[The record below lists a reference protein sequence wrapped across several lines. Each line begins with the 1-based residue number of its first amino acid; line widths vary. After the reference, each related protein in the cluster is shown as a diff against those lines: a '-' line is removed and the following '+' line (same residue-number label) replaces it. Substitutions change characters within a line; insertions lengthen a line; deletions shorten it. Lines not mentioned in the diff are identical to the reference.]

1 MDATTQFSAG
11 EAARVLQ
18 VPEAR
23 IRTLARLGGIVL
35 DPGALGAPAFTF
47 QQLLML
53 RTTHGLLEAG
63 VPTRR
68 VRRLWTSLRRQLA
81 DGLPLSSIR
90 IFADGDR
97 AVAWDGQAK
106 WQPDSGQFLL
116 DFGAAEIAARV
127 ETGTEDAAP
136 VSAADENAPDAAPE
150 AAPAAPMRL
159 GLVEGGRPERAATF
173 TAAATTLET
182 EEDDSDGATLTAEQ
196 WFRIG
201 SELEDTSP
209 VEARRAYLQALEV
222 DASMADAYLNL
233 GRLDHDAGELGRAEA
248 HYRDAVR
255 CAPGDA
261 TSHFNLGVL
270 LEDRSRPDEAVL
282 AYKQA
287 IVRDPELADAHYN
300 LGLLLES
307 RGHRAEAMKHLMKA
321 RQLYDLAS
329 GAE

>member
-23 IRTLARLGGIVL
+23 VRTLARLGGIVL

-127 ETGTEDAAP
+127 ERAEEASP
-136 VSAADENAPDAAPE
+136 VSAAAEAEAEPAMEPPAPTPV
-150 AAPAAPMRL
+150 RL
-159 GLVEGGRPERAATF
+159 ELVPGGRPERSAAMT
-173 TAAATTLET
+173 AATTTIEA
-182 EEDDSDGATLTAEQ
+182 EEDESGGATLTAEQ

-209 VEARRAYLQALEV
+209 VEARRAYLEALE
-222 DASMADAYLNL
+222 DDPSMADAYLNL
-233 GRLDHDAGELGRAEA
+233 GRLDHDAGELGKAEA

-255 CAPGDA
+255 CAPADA
-261 TSHFNLGVL
+261 TCHFNLGVL

-307 RGHRAEAMKHLMKA
+307 RGHRSEAMRHLMKA